1 MVAAA
6 SRSRLFSSARVENM
20 GTEMILG
27 VVIVSPV
34 ALSAAALLWAPD
46 EWLHA
51 FVILARSLARSM

>member
-1 MVAAA
+1 
-6 SRSRLFSSARVENM
+6 M

-51 FVILARSLARSM
+51 FVILARSLARSMLRGRRNGLLSRHQLL